1 MKPEEVDV
9 VIYHKD
15 CRDGSGSAFCIY
27 YYRKINHIET
37 PIEYIPLAYLKNAN
51 DFDTILEKCRDKN
64 VLICDYSFKK
74 DQTEEL
80 LKVCNLLIIDHH
92 KTAEKELESIDD
104 KYKIFDMKHSGAYL
118 TWKWIG
124 ETSSDTR
131 FSRVPRLI
139 LLIEDRD
146 IWTKKFPEYYR
157 EYQEIIIRDL
167 IKHTFFYL
175 QDINSKPYV
184 VGYIES
190 NVFISDIGNA
200 MMKEFPQLDF
210 AVVYHHEGN
219 YTKFSLRS
227 LDNKADVSTV
237 AKIFGG
243 GGHRNAAGCSV
254 YGITNI
260 LPFAVIINNPEPN
273 LLITTYEPGISFRW
287 WMKTLLPRFISR
299 KLVGY

>member
-1 MKPEEVDV
+1 MPDKWETYEKLLDGDEIEK
-9 VIYHKD
+9 VIMQGK
-15 CRDGSGSAFCIY
+15 
-27 YYRKINHIET
+27 
-37 PIEYIPLAYLKNAN
+37 
-51 DFDTILEKCRDKN
+51 
-64 VLICDYSFKK
+64 
-74 DQTEEL
+74 
-80 LKVCNLLIIDHH
+80 
-92 KTAEKELESIDD
+92 
-104 KYKIFDMKHSGAYL
+104 
-118 TWKWIG
+118 
-124 ETSSDTR
+124 
-131 FSRVPRLI
+131 
-139 LLIEDRD
+139 
-146 IWTKKFPEYYR
+146 YYR